1 MPDLQNIIQ
10 QAYDLAAPLVLFPS
24 DQHHEVLN
32 RGYSVVAEFK
42 AYNSVQ
48 KSLSNTV
55 ICKFQIHK
63 VIKELR

>member
-1 MPDLQNIIQ
+1 MPDLQNIILQ
-10 QAYDLAAPLVLFPS
+10 TYDLAALVLFPS
-24 DQHHEVLN
+24 EGQHNEALN
-32 RGYSVVAEFK
+32 RSYAVVAEFK